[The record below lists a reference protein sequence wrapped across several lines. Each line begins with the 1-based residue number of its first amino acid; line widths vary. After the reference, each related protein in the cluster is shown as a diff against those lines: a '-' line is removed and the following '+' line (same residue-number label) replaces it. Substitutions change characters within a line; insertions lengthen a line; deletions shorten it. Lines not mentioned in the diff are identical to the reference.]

1 MPDQDLCPSLQQC
14 QKKAARWPG
23 TWRLAPQRA
32 ISLMPR
38 TPSQI
43 LVVQGCA
50 WITWPSTAGYPPAPE
65 ADRILSAGQSIDV
78 PAGVHLVMES
88 VNPGHAVDFDWRAMP
103 ADVQALSQPARPA
116 LSLLV
121 HRWGQAWVQLGL
133 ASGQLLQGLV
143 RHGLR
148 GRSPSGPQGYG
159 A

>member
-1 MPDQDLCPSLQQC
+1 MPDHDPCPSLQQC

-43 LVVQGCA
+43 LVVQGRA
-50 WITWPSTAGYPPAPE
+50 WITWESTVGYPPGAGE
-65 ADRILSAGQSIDV
+65 DRFLCAGESLDV

-88 VNPGHAVDFDWRAMP
+88 VSPGHAVDFDWRAIP
-103 ADVQALSQPARPA
+103 AGLLPLPQDARPA
-116 LSLLV
+116 LALLL
-121 HRWGQAWVQLGL
+121 RCWGRAWMQLGL
-133 ASGQLLQGLV
+133 ASGQLLQGLI
-143 RHGLR
+143 RHGQHGQSP
-148 GRSPSGPQGYG
+148 GRPHGYG